1 MGLKQDLEEG
11 VAAIF
16 RDQWSTRKG
25 QSVPEP
31 ENLKLSN
38 DAVEFERATIL
49 YADLAG
55 STALVDSKPWWFS
68 AEVYKTFLL
77 CAAKIVRAEGGAI
90 TSYDGD
96 RIMGIWVGSSQT
108 GPAVRAA
115 LKINYAVQHIINPAL
130 ASQHASQN
138 YKIKQ
143 VVGIDTSAIRAAR
156 TGVRGGNDLVWVG
169 RAANYAAKLTDLDLD
184 PRTWIT
190 EDAYNKLN
198 DAEKLSS
205 GQSMWKRYTWNA
217 KDGIP
222 IYGSTY
228 WWPISN

>member
-1 MGLKQDLEEG
+1 MGLKRDLDDG

-16 RDQWSTRKG
+16 RDQWVTRKG
-25 QSVPEP
+25 QSIPEP

-38 DAVEFERATIL
+38 DAVEFDRATIL

-55 STALVDSKPWWFS
+55 STALVDSKIWWFS
-68 AEVYKTFLL
+68 AQIYKTFLL
-77 CAAKIVRAEGGAI
+77 CAAKIVRSEGGAI

-108 GPAVRAA
+108 RPAVRAA
-115 LKINYAVQHIINPAL
+115 LKINYAVQKIINPAL
-130 ASQHASQN
+130 ALRYASEN

-169 RAANYAAKLTDLDLD
+169 RAANYAAKLTEINMDA
-184 PRTWIT
+184 RTWIT
-190 EDAYNKLN
+190 EAAYIELQ
-198 DAEKLSS
+198 DSEKLSA
-205 GQSMWKRYTWNA
+205 GRPMWKRYTWNA
-217 KDGIP
+217 KGGIP
-222 IYGSTY
+222 IFGSIY
-228 WWPISN
+228 WWPVPD

>member
-1 MGLKQDLEEG
+1 MGLKRDLDDA
-11 VAAIF
+11 VAAIL
-16 RDQWSTRKG
+16 RDRWSTRKG

-31 ENLKLSN
+31 EDLKLSN
-38 DAVEFERATIL
+38 DAVEFDRATIL

-55 STALVDSKPWWFS
+55 STALVDSKAWWFS

-77 CAAKIVRAEGGAI
+77 CAAKIVRSEGGAI

-108 GPAVRAA
+108 GPAIRAA
-115 LKINYAVQHIINPAL
+115 LKINYAVQNVINPAL
-130 ASQHASQN
+130 TSQYASED

-143 VVGIDTSAIRAAR
+143 VVGIDTSTIRAAR

-169 RAANYAAKLTDLDLD
+169 RAANYAAKLTELDMD
-184 PRTWIT
+184 ARTWIT
-190 EDAYNKLN
+190 EAAYNKLN
-198 DAEKLSS
+198 DPEKLSS
-205 GQSMWKRYTWNA
+205 GQSMWKRYNWNA
-217 KDGIP
+217 KGGIS

-228 WWPISN
+228 WWPIPD